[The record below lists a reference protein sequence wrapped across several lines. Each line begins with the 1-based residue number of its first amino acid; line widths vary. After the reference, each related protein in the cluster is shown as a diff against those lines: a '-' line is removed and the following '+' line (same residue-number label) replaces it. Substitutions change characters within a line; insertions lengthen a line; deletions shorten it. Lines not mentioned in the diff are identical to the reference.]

1 MNIIRT
7 LIASALVAGA
17 TFTASANMTAATPAT
32 PADTVAAAAVTAEQ
46 TDSASRAVAA
56 VMGPLIARNIS
67 QIQSLG
73 VPVDRR
79 IFVSALA
86 TYLEGGSIGFDA
98 ATGDAYI
105 SDRVHAL
112 HPAPVDTVSV
122 ASQKAF
128 LAKAAKEEGA
138 TVLPDGVVFT
148 IIQEGEGAMPTD
160 ADKVTVKYVGR
171 LSDGTVF
178 DDTEDENVVF
188 DVTRVIPGFSESL
201 KQMRPGGTYRITI
214 PADRAYGVKGI
225 TGVIPGNAAL
235 EFTITLLGVNLP
247 QPAGK

>member
-7 LIASALVAGA
+7 IVASALVAGA
-17 TFTASANMTAATPAT
+17 AFTTLAAPAAPADSVTAAAS
-32 PADTVAAAAVTAEQ
+32 VTSEQ

-73 VPVDRR
+73 VPVDRKV
-79 IFVSALA
+79 FVSALA

-98 ATGDAYI
+98 ASADAYI
-105 SDRVHAL
+105 SDRVRAL

-128 LAKAAKEEGA
+128 LAKAAAEEGA
-138 TVLPDGVVFT
+138 MTLPDGVVFT

-188 DVTRVIPGFSESL
+188 DVTGVIPGFSESL

-235 EFTITLLGVNLP
+235 EFTITLLGVNMP
-247 QPAGK
+247 QPQSK